1 MKPAAFCAVVLSI
14 GTLSLATAARAD
26 FSYTTNRKTTGG
38 TMAAMAGG
46 AADGTSKTYLKGQK
60 LKSENGDIST
70 VIDFDA
76 QTITTI
82 NNRQKSVSVKRFNDV
97 AAARPNNVN
106 ATISVKETGAKK
118 TVSGFDASE
127 LVMTMDLDSPEM
139 RQMGKM
145 QMEMDMWLSKDVPGV
160 GELRAFYKRNMDKF
174 PWAAL
179 SGGGGNPGMQA
190 GMANLQRKIAEMD
203 GVQVLQVVKIKAA
216 GGGAAPAMPQ
226 MTPEQSAKMADA
238 MAKLQAMQKQGGP
251 GAAMAA
257 QAMARM
263 GNMQPGAAP
272 AGASN
277 SMIEMTLESSGF
289 SSDSVPDSVF
299 AIPADYKKN

>member
-1 MKPAAFCAVVLSI
+1 LPA
-14 GTLSLATAARAD
+14 R
-26 FSYTTNRKTTGG
+26 
-38 TMAAMAGG
+38 
-46 AADGTSKTYLKGQK
+46 
-60 LKSENGDIST
+60 
-70 VIDFDA
+70 
-76 QTITTI
+76 
-82 NNRQKSVSVKRFNDV
+82 
-97 AAARPNNVN
+97 RPNDVN

-118 TVSGFDASE
+118 TVNGFDASE

-139 RQMGKM
+139 RQLGKM
-145 QMEMDMWLSKDVPGV
+145 QMEMDMWLSKDVPGA

-190 GMANLQRKIAEMD
+190 GMTNLQRKIAELD

-216 GGGAAPAMPQ
+216 GGGAAATPAMPP
-226 MTPEQSAKMADA
+226 MTPEQNAKMADA

-263 GNMQPGAAP
+263 GNVQPGAAP

-277 SMIEMTLESSGF
+277 SMIEMKLESSGF
-289 SSDSVPDSVF
+289 SRDSVPDSVF

>member
-1 MKPAAFCAVVLSI
+1 MMKPAALC
-14 GTLSLATAARAD
+14 TLTALAIACSARGD

-46 AADGTSKTYLKGQK
+46 AADGTSKTYFKGQK
-60 LKSENGDIST
+60 LKSETGDIST
-70 VIDFDA
+70 IIDFDT

-82 NNRQKSVSVKRFNDV
+82 NNRQKTVSVKSFNDV
-97 AAARPNNVN
+97 AATRPNDVN
-106 ATISVKETGAKK
+106 ATINVKETGAKK
-118 TVSGFDASE
+118 TVNGFDASE

-145 QMEMDMWLSKDVPGV
+145 QMEMDMWLSKEVPGV

-179 SGGGGNPGMQA
+179 SGGAGNQGMQA
-190 GMANLQRKIAEMD
+190 GMASLQRKIAEMD

-216 GGGAAPAMPQ
+216 GGAAAAPAMPQ

-251 GAAMAA
+251 GAAMAQ

-263 GNMQPGAAP
+263 GNMQPGAA
-272 AGASN
+272 AGNSS
-277 SMIEMTLESSGF
+277 SMIEMTMESSGF
-289 SSDSVPDSVF
+289 SIEPVPDSVF
-299 AIPADYKKN
+299 AIPSDYKKN

>member
-1 MKPAAFCAVVLSI
+1 MGIFQDIKPAAFVAVALTI
-14 GTLSLATAARAD
+14 GTLSLAATASAD

-70 VIDFDA
+70 VIDFEA

-82 NNRQKSVSVKRFNDV
+82 NNRQKTVSVKSFNDV
-97 AAARPNNVN
+97 AAARPNDVN

-118 TVSGFDASE
+118 VVNGFDASE

-203 GVQVLQVVKIKAA
+203 GVQVL
-216 GGGAAPAMPQ
+216 
-226 MTPEQSAKMADA
+226 
-238 MAKLQAMQKQGGP
+238 
-251 GAAMAA
+251 
-257 QAMARM
+257 
-263 GNMQPGAAP
+263 
-272 AGASN
+272 
-277 SMIEMTLESSGF
+277 
-289 SSDSVPDSVF
+289 
-299 AIPADYKKN
+299 